1 MIDQMSDDHDGSASR
16 DGDGLGA
23 DLVTPAN
30 AITTGNLVAGFL
42 AVVFAAEGNL
52 TLAAILIGVAATCDA
67 LDGLVARRTRSE
79 CMFGGRLDSLADLVS
94 FGAAPAMM
102 LYAGD
107 LRALPVAGLAAC
119 VAFFVCGAWR
129 LARFSLVENRHHFV
143 GLPIPPAG
151 VIAMVLALSAA
162 PALVVA
168 VIAAV
173 LGLLMISTISFPTLG
188 TLFGVLR
195 RSSRRD
201 VGLSGGESAE
211 PAPPGSH

>member
-1 MIDQMSDDHDGSASR
+1 MSPVEADDR
-16 DGDGLGA
+16 REPRIGDGLGK

-42 AVVFAAEGNL
+42 ALVVAAEGRL
-52 TLAAILIGVAATCDA
+52 ALAAILIGVAATCDA
-67 LDGLVARRTRSE
+67 LDGLVARRTKSE
-79 CMFGGRLDSLADLVS
+79 CMFGGRLDSLADLIS

-168 VIAAV
+168 VIATV
-173 LGLLMISTISFPTLG
+173 LAALMISTIPFPTLG
-188 TLFGVLR
+188 RLFGVLR

-201 VGLSGGESAE
+201 VGLPAGGETPE
-211 PAPPGSH
+211 PASRVGR

>member
-1 MIDQMSDDHDGSASR
+1 MSPVDADDR
-16 DGDGLGA
+16 RKPRIGDGLGK

-30 AITTGNLVAGFL
+30 AITSGNLVAGFL
-42 AVVFAAEGNL
+42 ALVLAAEGRL
-52 TLAAILIGVAATCDA
+52 ALAAVLVGVAATCDA

-79 CMFGGRLDSLADLVS
+79 CMFGGRLDSLADLIS

-168 VIAAV
+168 GIATV
-173 LGLLMISTISFPTLG
+173 LAALMISTIPFPTLG
-188 TLFGVLR
+188 RLVGVLR
-195 RSSRRD
+195 RSSRRE
-201 VGLSGGESAE
+201 VGLTGGGDAPE
-211 PAPPGSH
+211 PAPRVSR

>member
-1 MIDQMSDDHDGSASR
+1 MRPGEADER
-16 DGDGLGA
+16 REPRTGDGLGK

-42 AVVFAAEGNL
+42 ALVVAAEGRL
-52 TLAAILIGVAATCDA
+52 ALAAVLIGVAATCDA

-79 CMFGGRLDSLADLVS
+79 CMFGGRLDSLADLIS

-168 VIAAV
+168 VIATV
-173 LGLLMISTISFPTLG
+173 LAALMISTIPFPTLG
-188 TLFGVLR
+188 RLVGVLR
-195 RSSRRD
+195 RSSRRE
-201 VGLSGGESAE
+201 VGLSGGGDAPE
-211 PAPPGSH
+211 PAPRVSR

>member
-1 MIDQMSDDHDGSASR
+1 MSPVEADDR
-16 DGDGLGA
+16 REPRTGDGLGK

-42 AVVFAAEGNL
+42 ALVVAAEGRL
-52 TLAAILIGVAATCDA
+52 ALAAILIGVAATCDA
-67 LDGLVARRTRSE
+67 LDGLVARRTKSE
-79 CMFGGRLDSLADLVS
+79 CMFGGRLDSLADLIS

-168 VIAAV
+168 VIATV
-173 LGLLMISTISFPTLG
+173 LAALMISTIPFPTLG
-188 TLFGVLR
+188 RLVGVLR
-195 RSSRRD
+195 RSSRRE
-201 VGLSGGESAE
+201 VGLTGGGDAPE
-211 PAPPGSH
+211 PAPRVSR

>member
-1 MIDQMSDDHDGSASR
+1 VSPVDADDR
-16 DGDGLGA
+16 RKPRIGDGLGK

-30 AITTGNLVAGFL
+30 AITSGNLVAGFL
-42 AVVFAAEGNL
+42 ALVLAAEGRL
-52 TLAAILIGVAATCDA
+52 ALAAVLVGVAATCDA

-79 CMFGGRLDSLADLVS
+79 CMFGGRLDSLADLIS

-168 VIAAV
+168 GIATV
-173 LGLLMISTISFPTLG
+173 LAALMISTIPFPTLG
-188 TLFGVLR
+188 RLVGVLR
-195 RSSRRD
+195 RSSRRE
-201 VGLSGGESAE
+201 VGLTGGGDAPE
-211 PAPPGSH
+211 PAPRVSR

>member
-1 MIDQMSDDHDGSASR
+1 VSPIESDDQGEVR
-16 DGDGLGA
+16 PGDGLGK

-42 AVVFAAEGNL
+42 ALVVAAEGRL
-52 TLAAILIGVAATCDA
+52 ALAAILIGVAATCDA
-67 LDGLVARRTRSE
+67 LDGLVARRTKSE
-79 CMFGGRLDSLADLVS
+79 CMFGGRLDSLADLIS

-168 VIAAV
+168 VIATV
-173 LGLLMISTISFPTLG
+173 LAALMISTIPFPTLG
-188 TLFGVLR
+188 RLVGVLR
-195 RSSRRD
+195 RSSRRE
-201 VGLSGGESAE
+201 VGLTGGGDAPE
-211 PAPPGSH
+211 PAPRVSR